1 MNLRFKL
8 TGLGLFA
15 ALALTAGTDRAE
27 AAKYGMAGCGLGSIL
42 FASGQDADKAIS
54 DSRVKQVLAAT
65 TNGTFASQTFG
76 ITTGTSNCTS
86 GGTARNEEAEQL
98 MFAEANFKQIS
109 RDMANGGGEY
119 VTAFSALLGCSA
131 NAEFASVTQK
141 QYETIFP
148 AAGTTPAG
156 MLTTVKATVASDPVL
171 AQACTKI

>member
-1 MNLRFKL
+1 MNLRSKL

-27 AAKYGMAGCGLGSIL
+27 AAKYGDAGCGLGSII
-42 FASGQDADKAIS
+42 FASGQDADKAIR
-54 DSRVKQVLAAT
+54 DSRIKQLFAGT
-65 TNGTFASQTFG
+65 TNAFFTQSFG

-131 NAEFASVTQK
+131 SAEFASVTQK

-156 MLTTVKATVASDPVL
+156 MLTTVKATVASDPAL